1 MLQVYEEVAHQL
13 EQQLDP
19 RTRHLLVLTGVPLV
33 FPHVPRSAVQQ
44 EVSLTMDMDCVG
56 SRRAAARGWAQVACP
71 EAQCSTR

>member
-44 EVSLTMDMDCVG
+44 EVSLTMGTTCVG
-56 SRRAAARGWAQVACP
+56 SCRAAARGWAQVACL
-71 EAQCSTR
+71 EAQCSMR